1 MKRDD
6 VIIDYVGVCMC
17 ACVSKRRIRL
27 WQCWQEVV
35 GPGRII
41 WQNRALSTHC
51 LIVLGSHVVH
61 FFFFLIGSQFSL
73 YYFFSLYFGD
83 CCFNQ
88 KCVYVFEGP
97 DLGHNNSCEHLYLY
111 NIPTESEP
119 FCCLLLSL
127 SLLDPP
133 LTPYSTF
140 FWFPRVT
147 KVNGELYCHF
157 KSNRNIFFSFVSL
170 LIREWVVS
178 QEKKI
183 RKKKKKKSEK

>member
-1 MKRDD
+1 MTSLLIMWAF
-6 VIIDYVGVCMC
+6 VC

-61 FFFFLIGSQFSL
+61 FFFFLIGSKFSL
-73 YYFFSLYFGD
+73 YYFFSLYLVIVVLI
-83 CCFNQ
+83 
-88 KCVYVFEGP
+88 KSVYVFEGP

-127 SLLDPP
+127 SSRSSSHSLFNPFLISKGHQGKRWII
-133 LTPYSTF
+133 LSF
-140 FWFPRVT
+140 QV
-147 KVNGELYCHF
+147 
-157 KSNRNIFFSFVSL
+157 KSEHFFSFVSL

-183 RKKKKKKSEK
+183 RKKKKKSEK